1 MALCQPQSKTDLA
14 RCAKWENFVKL
25 CTVCL
30 LPGEKMEKEREDF
43 RSGRF
48 DLGGDL
54 RGHQNDQ
61 YAQCTPEDARHAMKV
76 VHLWSR
82 QCSSRVKLKINVHPA
97 GVVDLQAVEQ
107 FPADCL
113 VTDGGEHPGCATCCS
128 Q

>member
-1 MALCQPQSKTDLA
+1 MALCQPQLKTDLA

-30 LPGEKMEKEREDF
+30 LPGEKMEEEREDF

-76 VHLWSR
+76 VHLWSPM
-82 QCSSRVKLKINVHPA
+82 QQPGQIEKKCSPRRCRGSS
-97 GVVDLQAVEQ
+97 
-107 FPADCL
+107 
-113 VTDGGEHPGCATCCS
+113 GC
-128 Q
+128 